1 MYIVSYGSTSST
13 TLSIFPPDAVSPLL
27 LLCQGQNRELPISR
41 VPKCAYI
48 HGTLAQASHA
58 SALIRLIRLVF
69 SAGTVFF
76 SHKKSANSVFQLA
89 YNSLLLFSAG
99 IFILV
104 S

>member
-1 MYIVSYGSTSST
+1 MRSAPQLTSGSIHCRNYVEYMYIVSYGSTSST

-58 SALIRLIRLVF
+58 SFLAPVLRWNLHPGF
-69 SAGTVFF
+69 MKP
-76 SHKKSANSVFQLA
+76 SH
-89 YNSLLLFSAG
+89 
-99 IFILV
+99 
-104 S
+104 